1 MLAAMLSQ
9 VRTIGAG
16 IGVGV
21 GVGVGVTVGVGVG
34 SGERAG
40 VAVTT
45 GVGFA
50 IATPLFHTS
59 FVPDLTHVYFLPA
72 TVEVAPALVH
82 LAPALA
88 APNEGAA
95 IKEIIRANAKT
106 RRERV
111 MTKRY
116 QSDGS
121 N

>member
-1 MLAAMLSQ
+1 VS
-9 VRTIGAG
+9 
-16 IGVGV
+16 VGV
-21 GVGVGVTVGVGVG
+21 GVGVGIGVGVDSGNGVGVGV
-34 SGERAG
+34 
-40 VAVTT
+40 TT
-45 GVGFA
+45 GAGFL

-59 FVPDLTHVYFLPA
+59 FVPDLMQVNFLPA

-95 IKEIIRANAKT
+95 IKEITRARAIT

-111 MTKRY
+111 MKKRY
-116 QSDGS
+116 QSVGT